1 MIINISPN
9 VINNVNYPNQK
20 QNLKSSYVSNNL
32 KQDSFTK
39 SRINFTGMSY
49 AEFQKFCKT
58 LEPTTIKKTFGKLSM
73 ADFYEQ
79 FNDLETNNYG
89 KFTAWFG
96 AKSLKELLQ
105 KGNIE
110 TLLERR
116 HFSPK
121 VISYIRSFTK
131 EFNYE
136 VLQLLSKDKCCHS
149 STLKRAACFTNEE
162 NAEMAYL
169 AAHFKDYD
177 YIERLSQYSK
187 DSTRSIQDMRD
198 VHTRE
203 YNPQWAPFNK
213 LSYEEIEQVKINVT
227 NLLFS
232 RSHGYEF
239 HYKDIDYVT
248 SFIDS
253 ETYKVITMMA
263 EDKDCPKEMVK
274 WASGYANI
282 ENEELMRYA
291 LSKKD
296 YDAIYDIGSG
306 EIREKSEIDARWTKR
321 NSKSSYSE
329 KTSSSDSTSSSQTQK
344 PRGWTKEQFVAHI
357 QKVLS
362 ARNFKT
368 HLLKDAEVRNLA
380 KLLGTTPEQIRN
392 MDKKEYRRLSLKF
405 HPDKAKDG
413 EQEYFSFV
421 NSLYNGKVD

>member
-1 MIINISPN
+1 MIINITPN
-9 VINNVNYPNQK
+9 LINNVNFSNQK

-32 KQDSFTK
+32 KQDLFTK
-39 SRINFTGMSY
+39 SQINFTGMSY
-49 AEFQKFCKT
+49 AEFQKFCRT
-58 LEPTTIKKTFGKLSM
+58 LEPTTLKRAFGKSSM
-73 ADFYEQ
+73 ADFYAKL
-79 FNDLETNNYG
+79 NDLETNNYG

-96 AKSLKELLQ
+96 VKSLKELLQ
-105 KGNIE
+105 RDNIE

-121 VISYIRSFTK
+121 VISYVKSFTK

-136 VLQLLSKDKCCHS
+136 VLQLLSRDRCCHS
-149 STLKRAACFTNEE
+149 NTLRRAACFTNEE
-162 NAEMAYL
+162 NAGMAYC
-169 AAHFKDYD
+169 AARFKDYE
-177 YIERLSQYSK
+177 YIDRLSEYAASP
-187 DSTRSIQDMRD
+187 SRTIQDMRD
-198 VHTRE
+198 IHTKE
-203 YNPQWAPFNK
+203 YHPQWTTLEK
-213 LSYEEIEQVKINVT
+213 WSYEEKEIKKSYIENILKNRGFAP
-227 NLLFS
+227 N
-232 RSHGYEF
+232 
-239 HYKDIDYVT
+239 KIDYVK
-248 SFIDS
+248 SFVDEETFKIID
-253 ETYKVITMMA
+253 MLA
-263 EDKDCPKEMVK
+263 RDKDCPIDMIQ

-291 LSKKD
+291 VSKKD
-296 YDAIYDIGSG
+296 YDAIYAIGSG
-306 EIREKSEIDARWTKR
+306 KIREKSEIDARWAKR

-329 KTSSSDSTSSSQTQK
+329 QTSSSDSTRSSQTQK

-368 HLLKDAEVRNLA
+368 YLLKDAEVRNLA